1 MSDLME
7 FLRLSIPTTC
17 MFLSLIIT
25 IKTAILVEWIC
36 IFLPDGGNQRHLFF
50 WTCHFIIWAN
60 IIYCTVV
67 NLSCVPH
74 EYLWNRTVIGGCC
87 RVNTAYLALATACLA
102 FAIDTIVLFIPQRII
117 WTRNMLRRRKLG
129 DSIVFTLAM
138 AACVASIVRLYVTV
152 LKSMSADLTYHSSMV
167 QLTAVVEGVCGI
179 LVLCVPAMPKAVSGM
194 KRKGYGIAAISG
206 KAADQLTRWLRRP
219 PRKDDPDGDSKD
231 KDDSLSWHIG
241 SSLDSRPLPNINADG
256 LGLGN
261 TINGPQHEVGGCELS
276 LKTADE
282 RYGCL
287 RDGHGT

>member
-1 MSDLME
+1 M
-7 FLRLSIPTTC
+7 TC

-25 IKTAILVEWIC
+25 INTAILVEWIC
-36 IFLPDGGNQRHLFF
+36 IFLPDGGNQRPLFF

-60 IIYCTVV
+60 IVYFTVAV
-67 NLSCVPH
+67 ILANLSCVPH
-74 EYLWNRTVIGGCC
+74 EYLWNRTIMGGYC
-87 RVNTAYLALATACLA
+87 RVNTAHLAIATACLA

-117 WTRNMLRRRKLG
+117 WTLNTSQRRKLG
-129 DSIVFTLAM
+129 VSIVFTLGM

-152 LKSMSADLTYHSSMV
+152 LKSTSADLTYHSPMV
-167 QLTAVVEGVCGI
+167 QLTVVVEGARGI
-179 LVLCVPAMPKAVSGM
+179 LVLCVPAMPKA
-194 KRKGYGIAAISG
+194 
-206 KAADQLTRWLRRP
+206 AADHLARWLRRP
-219 PRKDDPDGDSKD
+219 PRKDNPDGDDKD

-261 TINGPQHEVGGCELS
+261 TTNGPQHEVGGCELGP
-276 LKTADE
+276 KTADE